1 METALV
7 QANDDDAA
15 IALWLHGKS
24 LHSQRAYGRDAQQFR
39 NFLGHTQ
46 LSGVALGNLQKFADS
61 LEGREVAS
69 RKRILASIKSLLT
82 FCQRIGYLRFNVG
95 AGLIVRGG
103 KNRLAERI
111 LPREAVIGMI
121 ALEPNPRNHAL
132 LQFLYDSGCRAEE
145 LCRLTWCDVQSRQD
159 GCAQV
164 TVFGKGGRTRFLM
177 IGPAVY
183 DELLNL
189 RDPNKDDSLPLF
201 RSRSGRPLDQ
211 PQVFRIVRAAA
222 VRAGITANV
231 SPHWFRHACASHALD
246 AGAPISLVQQQLGH
260 SSLEI
265 TGAYLHARPN
275 DGLFRYL
282 AQG

>member
-7 QANDDDAA
+7 QATNDDAA
-15 IALWLHGKS
+15 IALWLHGKG
-24 LHSQRAYGRDAQQFR
+24 LHSQRAYRRDARQFTT
-39 NFLGHTQ
+39 FLGHTQ
-46 LSGVALGNLQKFADS
+46 LGSVTLGNLQQFADS
-61 LEGREVAS
+61 LEGRAAAS
-69 RKRILASIKSLLT
+69 RKRTLASIKSLLT

-95 AGLIVRGG
+95 AGLVVRGG

-111 LPREAVIGMI
+111 LPREDVIRMI
-121 ALEPNPRNHAL
+121 ALESNPRNHAL

-164 TVFGKGGRTRFLM
+164 TVFGKGSRTRFLM
-177 IGPAVY
+177 IGPTTY
-183 DELLNL
+183 GELLTL
-189 RDPNKDDSLPLF
+189 RDPNGDDHAPLF
-201 RSRSGRPLDQ
+201 PSRSGRPLDQ
-211 PQVFRIVRAAA
+211 PQVFRIVRTAA
-222 VRAGITANV
+222 VRADITANV

-282 AQG
+282 A